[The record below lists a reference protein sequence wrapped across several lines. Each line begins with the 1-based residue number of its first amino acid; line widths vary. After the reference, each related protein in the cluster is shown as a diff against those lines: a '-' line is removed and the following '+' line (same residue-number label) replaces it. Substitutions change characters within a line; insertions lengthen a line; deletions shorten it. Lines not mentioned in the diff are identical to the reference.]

1 MSATSWSEGSGASA
15 ATLVGG
21 LVERGVRLWAEGEQ
35 LRLRAE
41 PGVVTAADRE
51 ALRAAKAEVLAL
63 LAGRAATPMSSV
75 QRRLWFLTRFDGTR
89 PAYLVTQA
97 YALRGPVEAD
107 ALALAL
113 ARVAARH
120 EALRATFAELDGYPV
135 QLVLPGWAPALM
147 RLEMDASADDAAIAA
162 AARDALCRPFALDR
176 EPPVRACLIACGA
189 GRSIL
194 ALAFHH
200 LVIDGASLALLAGE
214 LGSLYAAELAGAEA
228 RVPAP
233 ALGHADF
240 VAWER
245 RVHAAADSLEFW
257 RARLAEL
264 PVVELPQDRPRPP
277 LQSYRGRQLGFDL
290 PGEVEHAL
298 QRAATDAGVTRFAA
312 LLAVFLVTLQR
323 LCRARDLV
331 VGTPHANRD
340 DRGIEGLIGCLV
352 STVVLR
358 VEVARGLS
366 FRELLRRVDACCREA
381 FAHKDVGFE
390 RLVEL
395 SGQPRDPARTP
406 LFSVFFGAQGPA
418 EPPALPGVVAEAW
431 PFDPEVATFDLEC
444 QFVTGPGGTR
454 GTLTYT
460 TDLFEAAFASRFV
473 EAFVQLA
480 AGLAAAPAAAIEA
493 APMLDELR
501 AREVVLAYNQ
511 TAALFP
517 RESTLP
523 ALIREQAMRTPE
535 APAVTHAGRTWRYG
549 ELAAKVEAIAAGLR
563 ERGVGPGQIVAVLGE
578 RSAELLGALL
588 GVLAAGA
595 AYLPLDPAFPEDRLR
610 FMIEDSRAT
619 LVIRDVETRAVPGE
633 APSVTIAAL
642 SAGAANRHRQGSI
655 AEPVNRRRL
664 ESRDDCPYRES
675 AEAAS
680 RRLHESEGTNH
691 DTGESVVE
699 AAPALPL
706 GGPEDPAYV
715 LYTSGS
721 TGTPKG
727 VVVRHRNLVSCLS
740 AMARGPG
747 IAADDV
753 LLSVT
758 TWGFDIAALEL
769 FLPLTHGARLV
780 LADTAALADGAQ
792 LQALLAAEAIT
803 VMQATPATWSLLV
816 ASGWAGDRKLR
827 ALCGGEHPPRGLVD
841 WLASRCAELWNMY
854 GPTETTIWSTRAR
867 LRPGDPIALGRP
879 IENTQVFVLDPE
891 GQPLGPG
898 APGELWIAGEGVAAG
913 YLGRPELTAARF
925 VEQNPAGLL
934 PAPIRCYRT
943 GDLVRL
949 RDDGQLEFLGR
960 LDDQVKIRGHRIEIG
975 EIEHALARH
984 SAVREAAVAARPGPD
999 GERQLVAFVCAA
1011 NGEVV
1016 RTAELLES
1024 LRRSL
1029 PAYMLPA
1036 RVVVL
1041 PELPRTPNGKLHRQ
1055 ALLTTRI
1062 AEVASEVRYAPPAD
1076 AVEAAVAEL
1085 FAELL
1090 PGRAPGRDDDFFALG
1105 GHSLLAARLLFAVK
1119 QRHGVALTMTALF
1132 QAPTVAGLASAI
1144 KLARLRAA
1152 AASGDLDALTAM
1164 LAGLRE
1170 EEAHELLARLDA

>member
-1 MSATSWSEGSGASA
+1 MSATVRSDEAVASA

-41 PGVVTAADRE
+41 PGVVAPADRE
-51 ALRAAKAEVLAL
+51 ALRAAKAAVLAL

-75 QRRLWFLTRFDGTR
+75 QRRLWFLTRFDSAR

-113 ARVAARH
+113 ARVVARH

-135 QLVLPGWAPALM
+135 QLVLPAWVPALT

-162 AARDALCRPFALDR
+162 AARAALCRPFALDR

-200 LVIDGASLALLAGE
+200 LVIDGASLALLAAE
-214 LGSLYAAELAGAEA
+214 LGPLYAAELAGAEPSL
-228 RVPAP
+228 PAP
-233 ALGHADF
+233 ALGHAEF

-277 LQSYRGRQLGFDL
+277 LQSYRGRQLGFSL

-298 QRAATDAGVTRFAA
+298 QRAAADAGVTRFAA

-358 VEVARGLS
+358 VEVSRGLS

-381 FAHKDVGFE
+381 FARKDVGFE

-431 PFDPEVATFDLEC
+431 QFDPEVATFDLEC

-480 AGLAAAPAAAIEA
+480 AGLAAAPAAVIEA

-501 AREVVLAYNQ
+501 AREVVLAYNR
-511 TAALFP
+511 TAAPFP
-517 RESTLP
+517 RESTLS
-523 ALIREQAMRTPE
+523 ALIREQAARTPQ

-549 ELAAKVEAIAAGLR
+549 ELAARVEAIAAGLR
-563 ERGVGPGQIVAVLGE
+563 ARAVGPGQIVAVLGE
-578 RSAELLGALL
+578 RSAELLAALL

-610 FMIEDSRAT
+610 FMIEDSGAA
-619 LVIRDVETRAVPGE
+619 LVIRDVEARAVPGE
-633 APSVTIAAL
+633 APSVMIAAL
-642 SAGAANRHRQGSI
+642 FAGLSNRHSHESI
-655 AEPVNRRRL
+655 GEPVNRSTH
-664 ESRDDCPYRES
+664 ESRDHHDCPDF
-675 AEAAS
+675 AETSNRHHHASIVAAA
-680 RRLHESEGTNH
+680 E
-691 DTGESVVE
+691 
-699 AAPALPL
+699 PANPRS
-706 GGPEDPAYV
+706 GPEDPAYV

-747 IAADDV
+747 IAGDDV

-792 LQALLAAEAIT
+792 LQALLVAEAVT

-816 ASGWAGDRKLR
+816 ASGWRGDPKLR

-841 WLASRCAELWNMY
+841 WLASHCAELWNLY

-867 LRPGDPIALGRP
+867 LRPGDPITLGRP

-925 VEQNPAGLL
+925 VAQNPAGLL

-984 SAVREAAVAARPGPD
+984 PAVREAAVAARPGPD

-1011 NGEVV
+1011 SGEVV

-1062 AEVASEVRYAPPAD
+1062 AQAESEVRYAPPAD

-1119 QRHGVALTMTALF
+1119 QHHEVALTMTALF

-1144 KLARLRAA
+1144 KLARLRAT

>member
-1 MSATSWSEGSGASA
+1 MAREAVSA
-15 ATLVGG
+15 AMLVGG

-41 PGVVTAADRE
+41 PGVVTPADRE

-75 QRRLWFLTRFDGTR
+75 QRRLWFLTRFDSTR

-107 ALALAL
+107 ALARAL
-113 ARVAARH
+113 AQVVARH

-135 QLVLPGWAPALM
+135 QLVLPAWSPLLM
-147 RLEMDASADDAAIAA
+147 RLSLDSTADDAAIAE

-189 GRSIL
+189 ERAIFV
-194 ALAFHH
+194 LAFHH
-200 LVIDGASLALLAGE
+200 LVIDGASLALLAAE
-214 LGSLYAAELAGAEA
+214 LGPLYAAELAGAEA
-228 RVPAP
+228 RGPAP

-277 LQSYRGRQLGFDL
+277 LQSYRGRQLGFNL

-298 QRAATDAGVTRFAA
+298 QRAAADAGVTRFAA

-323 LCRARDLV
+323 LCRTRDLV

-418 EPPALPGVVAEAW
+418 EPPALPGAVVEAW

-444 QFVTGPGGTR
+444 QFITGPGGTR

-480 AGLAAAPAAAIEA
+480 AGLAAAPAAAIDA

-501 AREVVLAYNQ
+501 AREVVLAYNR
-511 TAALFP
+511 TAAPFP
-517 RESTLP
+517 RESTLS
-523 ALIREQAMRTPE
+523 ALIREQAARTPE
-535 APAVTHAGRTWRYG
+535 APAVTHAGRTWRYS
-549 ELAAKVEAIAAGLR
+549 ELAVRVEAIAAGLR

-610 FMIEDSRAT
+610 FMIEDSGAT
-619 LVIRDVETRAVPGE
+619 LVIRDVETRAVPGSSR
-633 APSVTIAAL
+633 SVTIEAL
-642 SAGAANRHRQGSI
+642 SSGASNRHGHESSGTNRHGRESPEHHECLDPADRHGHESI
-655 AEPVNRRRL
+655 VAVAEP
-664 ESRDDCPYRES
+664 
-675 AEAAS
+675 A
-680 RRLHESEGTNH
+680 NH
-691 DTGESVVE
+691 HS
-699 AAPALPL
+699 
-706 GGPEDPAYV
+706 GPEDPAYV

-747 IAADDV
+747 IAGDDV

-792 LQALLAAEAIT
+792 LQALLAAEAVT

-816 ASGWAGDRKLR
+816 ASGWRGDRELR

-841 WLASRCAELWNMY
+841 WLASHCAELWNMY

-867 LRPGDPIALGRP
+867 LRPGEPITLGRP

-925 VEQNPAGLL
+925 VDHNPAGLL

-975 EIEHALARH
+975 EIEHALSRH
-984 SAVREAAVAARPGPD
+984 PAVREAAVAARPGPD

-1011 NGEVV
+1011 SGQVV

-1055 ALLTTRI
+1055 ALLTARI
-1062 AEVASEVRYAPPAD
+1062 AQVESEVRYAPPAD
-1076 AVEAAVAEL
+1076 AIEAAVAEL

-1119 QRHGVALTMTALF
+1119 QRHEVALTMTALF

>member
-1 MSATSWSEGSGASA
+1 M
-15 ATLVGG
+15 
-21 LVERGVRLWAEGEQ
+21 
-35 LRLRAE
+35 
-41 PGVVTAADRE
+41 
-51 ALRAAKAEVLAL
+51 
-63 LAGRAATPMSSV
+63 
-75 QRRLWFLTRFDGTR
+75 
-89 PAYLVTQA
+89 
-97 YALRGPVEAD
+97 
-107 ALALAL
+107 
-113 ARVAARH
+113 
-120 EALRATFAELDGYPV
+120 
-135 QLVLPGWAPALM
+135 
-147 RLEMDASADDAAIAA
+147 
-162 AARDALCRPFALDR
+162 
-176 EPPVRACLIACGA
+176 RACLIACGA

-214 LGSLYAAELAGAEA
+214 LGPLYTAELAGAEA

-277 LQSYRGRQLGFDL
+277 LQSYRGRQLGFGL

-298 QRAATDAGVTRFAA
+298 QRAAADAGGDRFAA

-366 FRELLRRVDACCREA
+366 FRELLRRVDAGCREA

-444 QFVTGPGGTR
+444 QSVTGPGGTR

-501 AREVVLAYNQ
+501 AREVVLAYNR
-511 TAALFP
+511 TAAPFP

-549 ELAAKVEAIAAGLR
+549 ELAAEVEAIAAGLR
-563 ERGVGPGQIVAVLGE
+563 ARGVGPGQIVAVLGE

-675 AEAAS
+675 TEAAS
-680 RRLHESEGTNH
+680 RRLHGSAGTNH
-691 DTGESVVE
+691 EPGESAVE
-699 AAPALPL
+699 AAPNH

-715 LYTSGS
+715 L
-721 TGTPKG
+721 TP
-727 VVVRHRNLVSCLS
+727 R
-740 AMARGPG
+740 ARP
-747 IAADDV
+747 
-753 LLSVT
+753 
-758 TWGFDIAALEL
+758 
-769 FLPLTHGARLV
+769 ARR
-780 LADTAALADGAQ
+780 GWWC
-792 LQALLAAEAIT
+792 
-803 VMQATPATWSLLV
+803 ATATWS
-816 ASGWAGDRKLR
+816 AACRRWRAGR
-827 ALCGGEHPPRGLVD
+827 GSPP
-841 WLASRCAELWNMY
+841 
-854 GPTETTIWSTRAR
+854 TTSCCRS
-867 LRPGDPIALGRP
+867 RPGASI
-879 IENTQVFVLDPE
+879 
-891 GQPLGPG
+891 
-898 APGELWIAGEGVAAG
+898 
-913 YLGRPELTAARF
+913 
-925 VEQNPAGLL
+925 
-934 PAPIRCYRT
+934 
-943 GDLVRL
+943 
-949 RDDGQLEFLGR
+949 
-960 LDDQVKIRGHRIEIG
+960 
-975 EIEHALARH
+975 
-984 SAVREAAVAARPGPD
+984 S
-999 GERQLVAFVCAA
+999 
-1011 NGEVV
+1011 
-1016 RTAELLES
+1016 
-1024 LRRSL
+1024 RRSSCSC
-1029 PAYMLPA
+1029 
-1036 RVVVL
+1036 R
-1041 PELPRTPNGKLHRQ
+1041 
-1055 ALLTTRI
+1055 
-1062 AEVASEVRYAPPAD
+1062 
-1076 AVEAAVAEL
+1076 
-1085 FAELL
+1085 
-1090 PGRAPGRDDDFFALG
+1090 
-1105 GHSLLAARLLFAVK
+1105 
-1119 QRHGVALTMTALF
+1119 
-1132 QAPTVAGLASAI
+1132 
-1144 KLARLRAA
+1144 
-1152 AASGDLDALTAM
+1152 
-1164 LAGLRE
+1164 
-1170 EEAHELLARLDA
+1170 

>member
-1 MSATSWSEGSGASA
+1 MST
-15 ATLVGG
+15 ATLIGG
-21 LVERGVRLWAEGEQ
+21 LVERGVRLWADGEQ

-41 PGVVTAADRE
+41 PGVVTPADRE

-63 LAGRAATPMSSV
+63 LAGRVATPMSSV
-75 QRRLWFLTRFDGTR
+75 QRRLWFLTRFDTTR

-97 YALRGPVEAD
+97 YGLRGPVDAD
-107 ALALAL
+107 ALARAL
-113 ARVAARH
+113 ARVVARH

-135 QLVLPGWAPALM
+135 QLVLPTWAPALM
-147 RLEMDASADDAAIAA
+147 RLRLEATADDAAIAD
-162 AARDALCRPFALDR
+162 AARDALCRPFALDQA
-176 EPPVRACLIACGA
+176 PPVRACLIACGPE
-189 GRSIL
+189 RSIL
-194 ALAFHH
+194 ALGFHH

-214 LGSLYAAELAGAEA
+214 LGPLYAAELAHAPITS
-228 RVPAP
+228 PAP
-233 ALGHADF
+233 NLGLADF

-245 RVHAAADSLEFW
+245 RVHAAADPLEFW
-257 RARLAEL
+257 RAQLAGL
-264 PVVELPQDRPRPP
+264 PMVELPQDHSRPP
-277 LQSYRGRQLGFDL
+277 LQRYRGRQLGFSL
-290 PGEVEHAL
+290 PGDVAHAL
-298 QRAATDAGVTRFAA
+298 QQAAADAGVTRFAA

-340 DRGIEGLIGCLV
+340 DRGVESLIGCLV

-366 FRELLRRVDACCREA
+366 FHELLRRVDACCRDA
-381 FAHKDVGFE
+381 FAHKDVAFE

-406 LFSVFFGAQGPA
+406 LFSLFFGAQGPA
-418 EPPALPGVVAEAW
+418 DPPRLPAVTAEAW

-460 TDLFEAAFASRFV
+460 TDLFEAAFATRFA

-480 AGLAAAPAAAIEA
+480 AGLAAAPTASVDA

-501 AREVVLAYNQ
+501 AREVVLAYNR
-511 TAALFP
+511 TEAPFP
-517 RESTLP
+517 REATLP
-523 ALIREQAMRTPE
+523 QRVREQAARTPE
-535 APAVTHAGRTWRYG
+535 APAVTHAGRTWSYRQ
-549 ELAAKVEAIAAGLR
+549 LAARVEAIAAGLG

-578 RSAELLGALL
+578 RSPELLCALL

-595 AYLPLDPAFPEDRLR
+595 AYLPLDPAFPEARLR
-610 FMIEDSRAT
+610 FMIEDSGAT
-619 LVIRDVETRAVPGE
+619 LVIRDTEARAVPGE
-633 APSVTIAAL
+633 VPSVLVSAL
-642 SAGAANRHRQGSI
+642 TDVPPGASAI
-655 AEPVNRRRL
+655 RR
-664 ESRDDCPYRES
+664 
-675 AEAAS
+675 
-680 RRLHESEGTNH
+680 
-691 DTGESVVE
+691 
-699 AAPALPL
+699 

-721 TGTPKG
+721 TGKPKG
-727 VVVRHRNLVSCLS
+727 VVVRHRNLVACLS
-740 AMARGPG
+740 AMARAPG

-780 LADTAALADGAQ
+780 LADTADLADGAR
-792 LQALLAAEAIT
+792 LQALLAAEAVT
-803 VMQATPATWSLLV
+803 VMQATPATWSLLQ
-816 ASGWAGDRKLR
+816 ASGWPGDRRLR

-841 WLASRCAELWNMY
+841 WLAPRCAELWNLY

-867 LRPGDPIALGRP
+867 LAPGEPITLGRP

-891 GQPLGPG
+891 GQPLGAG

-913 YLGRPELTAARF
+913 YLGRPELTAERF
-925 VEQNPAGLL
+925 VDHNPAGLL
-934 PAPIRCYRT
+934 PAPVRCYRT

-960 LDDQVKIRGHRIEIG
+960 LDEQVKIRGHRIEIG

-984 SAVREAAVAARPGPD
+984 PAVHEAAVAVRPGPD

-1011 NGEVV
+1011 SGQSV
-1016 RTAELLES
+1016 RTTELLES

-1055 ALLTTRI
+1055 ALQTARI
-1062 AEVASEVRYAPPAD
+1062 AQAEASARHTPPAD
-1076 AVEAAVAEL
+1076 AVEVAVAGL

-1090 PGRAPGRDDDFFALG
+1090 PGCAPGRDDDFFALG

-1119 QRHGVALTMTALF
+1119 QRHGAALTLTALF

-1144 KLARLRAA
+1144 KLAQLRAA
-1152 AASGDLDALTAM
+1152 AATGDLEALTAM

-1170 EEAHELLARLDA
+1170 EEARDLLARLDA

>member
-1 MSATSWSEGSGASA
+1 MSA

-21 LVERGVRLWAEGEQ
+21 LVERGLRLWAEGEQ

-41 PGVVTAADRE
+41 PGVVTPADRE
-51 ALRAAKAEVLAL
+51 ALRVAKAEVLAL
-63 LAGRAATPMSSV
+63 LAGRVATPMSSV
-75 QRRLWFLTRFDGTR
+75 QRRLWFLTRFDTSR

-97 YALRGPVEAD
+97 YALRGPIDAD
-107 ALALAL
+107 ALARAL
-113 ARVAARH
+113 GRVVARH
-120 EALRATFAELDGYPV
+120 EALRATFAELDGFPV
-135 QLVLPGWAPALM
+135 QLVLPTWAPALM
-147 RLEMDASADDAAIAA
+147 RLELAATADDAVIAEA
-162 AARDALCRPFALDR
+162 TRAALCRPFALDR
-176 EPPVRACLIACGA
+176 EPPVRACLIGCGGA
-189 GRSIL
+189 RSIL

-200 LVIDGASLALLAGE
+200 LVIDGASLALLAAE
-214 LGSLYAAELAGAEA
+214 LGPLYAAELAGAEPG
-228 RVPAP
+228 VPAP
-233 ALGHADF
+233 ALGHGDF

-245 RVHAAADSLEFW
+245 RVHAAADHLEFW
-257 RARLAEL
+257 RAQLADL
-264 PVVELPQDRPRPP
+264 PVIELPQDRPRPP
-277 LQSYRGRQLGFDL
+277 LQSYRGRQLQFTL
-290 PGEVEHAL
+290 PGDVEHAL
-298 QRAATDAGVTRFAA
+298 QRAAADAGVTRFAA

-340 DRGIEGLIGCLV
+340 DRGIESLIGCLV

-381 FAHKDVGFE
+381 FARKDVAFE

-406 LFSVFFGAQGPA
+406 LFSVFFGAQSPA
-418 EPPALPGVVAEAW
+418 EPPALPGVRAEAW
-431 PFDPEVATFDLEC
+431 PFDPQVATFDLEC

-460 TDLFEAAFASRFV
+460 TDLFEAPFAGRFV

-480 AGLAAAPAAAIEA
+480 AGLAAAPGTSIDA

-501 AREVVLAYNQ
+501 AREVVLAYNR
-511 TAALFP
+511 TAAPFP
-517 RESTLP
+517 REATLP
-523 ALIREQAMRTPE
+523 ALVREQAARTPE
-535 APAVTHAGRTWRYG
+535 APAVTHAGRTWRYR
-549 ELAAKVEAIAAGLR
+549 ELAGRVETIAAALAA
-563 ERGVGPGQIVAVLGE
+563 RGVGPGQIVAVLGE
-578 RSAELLGALL
+578 RSAELLCALL

-610 FMIEDSRAT
+610 FMIADSGAT
-619 LVIRDVETRAVPGE
+619 LVIRDAEARTVPGD
-633 APSVTIAAL
+633 APSVTVAAL
-642 SAGAANRHRQGSI
+642 SAGSNGHRHASIVEVDGSSHRYHDESTI
-655 AEPVNRRRL
+655 EADGLTHDHTRASIVEAVKPTNRRT
-664 ESRDDCPYRES
+664 D
-675 AEAAS
+675 
-680 RRLHESEGTNH
+680 
-691 DTGESVVE
+691 ESVVE
-699 AAPALPL
+699 VAPTNVPHS
-706 GGPEDPAYV
+706 GPEDPAYV

-747 IAADDV
+747 IAASDA

-792 LQALLAAEAIT
+792 LQALLAAEAVT

-816 ASGWAGDRKLR
+816 ASGWPGDGKLR
-827 ALCGGEHPPRGLVD
+827 ALCGGEHPPRALID
-841 WLASRCAELWNMY
+841 WLASHCAELWNMY

-867 LRPGDPIALGRP
+867 LAPGDPITLGRP

-913 YLGRPELTAARF
+913 YLGRPELTAERF
-925 VEQNPAGLL
+925 VDKNPAGLL

-943 GDLVRL
+943 GDLVRW

-975 EIEHALARH
+975 EIEHALSRH
-984 SAVREAAVAARPGPD
+984 PSIREAAVAARPGPD

-1011 NGEVV
+1011 AGQVV

-1029 PAYMLPA
+1029 PAYMVPA

-1055 ALLTTRI
+1055 ALLTARI
-1062 AEVASEVRYAPPAD
+1062 APAESEARYAPPAD
-1076 AVEAAVAEL
+1076 AVEAAVAAL

-1105 GHSLLAARLLFAVK
+1105 GHSLLAARLLFAAK
-1119 QRHGVALTMTALF
+1119 QRHGVALTMTELF

-1152 AASGDLDALTAM
+1152 AANGDLEALSAM
-1164 LAGLRE
+1164 LAELRE
-1170 EEAHELLARLDA
+1170 EEARDLLARLDA

>member
-1 MSATSWSEGSGASA
+1 MT
-15 ATLVGG
+15 
-21 LVERGVRLWAEGEQ
+21 
-35 LRLRAE
+35 
-41 PGVVTAADRE
+41 PADRE

-107 ALALAL
+107 ALARAL
-113 ARVAARH
+113 ARVVARH
-120 EALRATFAELDGYPV
+120 EALRATFAELEGYPV
-135 QLVLPGWAPALM
+135 QLVLPAWAPALM
-147 RLEMDASADDAAIAA
+147 RLHMDASADDAAIAG

-176 EPPVRACLIACGA
+176 EPPVRACLITCGA
-189 GRSIL
+189 ERSIFV
-194 ALAFHH
+194 LAFHH
-200 LVIDGASLALLAGE
+200 LVIDGASLALLAAE
-214 LGSLYAAELAGAEA
+214 LGPLYAAELAGAEA

-277 LQSYRGRQLGFDL
+277 LQSYRGRQLEFSL

-298 QRAATDAGVTRFAA
+298 QRAAADAGVTRFAA

-358 VEVARGLS
+358 VEVGRGLS

-501 AREVVLAYNQ
+501 AREVVLAYNR
-511 TAALFP
+511 TAAPFP

-523 ALIREQAMRTPE
+523 ALIGEQAARTPE

-549 ELAAKVEAIAAGLR
+549 ELAARVETIAAGLR

-610 FMIEDSRAT
+610 FMIGDSGAT
-619 LVIRDVETRAVPGE
+619 LVIRDVETRAVPGSS
-633 APSVTIAAL
+633 PSVTIEAL
-642 SAGAANRHRQGSI
+642 CSGASNQYRHDSSCASRDTRESSEHHECLESANRHR
-655 AEPVNRRRL
+655 
-664 ESRDDCPYRES
+664 
-675 AEAAS
+675 
-680 RRLHESEGTNH
+680 HESTVGVAAPTNH
-691 DTGESVVE
+691 RS
-699 AAPALPL
+699 
-706 GGPEDPAYV
+706 GPEDPAYV

-747 IAADDV
+747 IAGDDV

-780 LADTAALADGAQ
+780 LADTAALADGRSCRRC
-792 LQALLAAEAIT
+792 
-803 VMQATPATWSLLV
+803 W
-816 ASGWAGDRKLR
+816 
-827 ALCGGEHPPRGLVD
+827 PR
-841 WLASRCAELWNMY
+841 
-854 GPTETTIWSTRAR
+854 
-867 LRPGDPIALGRP
+867 
-879 IENTQVFVLDPE
+879 
-891 GQPLGPG
+891 
-898 APGELWIAGEGVAAG
+898 
-913 YLGRPELTAARF
+913 
-925 VEQNPAGLL
+925 
-934 PAPIRCYRT
+934 
-943 GDLVRL
+943 
-949 RDDGQLEFLGR
+949 
-960 LDDQVKIRGHRIEIG
+960 
-975 EIEHALARH
+975 
-984 SAVREAAVAARPGPD
+984 
-999 GERQLVAFVCAA
+999 
-1011 NGEVV
+1011 
-1016 RTAELLES
+1016 
-1024 LRRSL
+1024 RRS
-1029 PAYMLPA
+1029 P
-1036 RVVVL
+1036 
-1041 PELPRTPNGKLHRQ
+1041 
-1055 ALLTTRI
+1055 
-1062 AEVASEVRYAPPAD
+1062 
-1076 AVEAAVAEL
+1076 
-1085 FAELL
+1085 
-1090 PGRAPGRDDDFFALG
+1090 
-1105 GHSLLAARLLFAVK
+1105 
-1119 QRHGVALTMTALF
+1119 
-1132 QAPTVAGLASAI
+1132 
-1144 KLARLRAA
+1144 
-1152 AASGDLDALTAM
+1152 
-1164 LAGLRE
+1164 
-1170 EEAHELLARLDA
+1170 